1 MSQAGEGGAAVEV
14 CWTVEEPRLAE
25 GRVQEAVA
33 AALEEGGRPGL
44 ELSIVFV
51 GAEEL
56 RRLHEERLGDP
67 EPTDVMA
74 FDLGDEGPGPAGE
87 LYVSVDR
94 AREVAGELGVP
105 TEREL
110 LLYVVHG
117 VLHLCGHDDHDPT
130 AAQSMRAAEGR
141 VLERIGQPRDPQR
154 HA

>member
-1 MSQAGEGGAAVEV
+1 MSPAGRGGPTVEV
-14 CWTVEEPRLAE
+14 SWTVDEPPLSV
-25 GRVQEAVA
+25 GSVQEAVA

-51 GAEEL
+51 GAEQL

-74 FDLGDEGPGPAGE
+74 FDLGDGGPGPAGE

-94 AREVAGELGVP
+94 AREVASELGVP

-117 VLHLCGHDDHDPT
+117 VLHLCGHDDHEPG
-130 AAQSMRAAEGR
+130 AAGSMRAAEGR

>member
-1 MSQAGEGGAAVEV
+1 MSPAGRGGAAVAV
-14 CWTVEEPRLAE
+14 AWTVERTGLSTRAV
-25 GRVQEAVA
+25 REAVA
-33 AALEEGGRPGL
+33 AALAEGGRPGL

-74 FDLGDEGPGPAGE
+74 FDLGEEGPGPAGE

-94 AREVAGELGVP
+94 AREVAAELGVP

-117 VLHLCGHDDHDPT
+117 VLHLCGHDDHDPR
-130 AAQSMRAAEGR
+130 AAGSMRAAEGR
-141 VLERIGQPRDPQR
+141 VLERIGQPRDPRR